1 MGFCFNAQFVG
12 HYYSTFDSNRADL
25 AGLYRDNSMLTFQS
39 AQELG
44 AAAIAQKL
52 VSLPFQKVKHQ
63 PVTTEAQPTPGGGIV
78 ILVTGQLLVDDEQ
91 NPLSY
96 SQAFQLS
103 KDQAGNWYVF
113 NDIFTL
119 V

>member
-1 MGFCFNAQFVG
+1 MADFNLVATQFVG
-12 HYYSTFDSNRADL
+12 HYYSTFDSNRAEL
-25 AGLYRDNSMLTFQS
+25 AGLYS

-52 VSLPFQKVKHQ
+52 VNLPFEKVKHQ